1 MQRDDDLKK
10 RVIAENNSFSPLE
23 RTKAVRICRLGALTL
38 SIMTLSKTTLSIMK
52 LNTIIHSTIAKHRY
66 AECCLC

>member
-10 RVIAENNSFSPLE
+10 RVTAENNSFSPLE
-23 RTKAVRICRLGALTL
+23 RAKAVRISSLGALTL
-38 SIMTLSKTTLSIMK
+38 SKMTLSIMT
-52 LNTIIHSTIAKHRY
+52 LNIIIHSTMAKHCY